1 MKLSS
6 RDAAG
11 YFSKP
16 DANATGLLIYG
27 PDAMRVA
34 LKRQDVIKALIGPA
48 GEEEMRLSRLAAG
61 DVRKDPAQVIDAI
74 KAVSFFPG
82 PRAVH
87 IEDATDTIATALVA
101 ALEDWQAGD
110 AQLIVTAG
118 QLKASSKI
126 RKAFET
132 HRTAYAV
139 GIYDDPPSREDIERS
154 LKNAGIGMPDGDVM
168 TALTGLARN
177 MDPGDF
183 RQTMEKLA
191 LYKIGDTTA
200 LSVQDL
206 DACAPTST
214 DADLDDILHVVAEA
228 KPSEIGPLLRRL
240 QAQGANPVSLTIGAM
255 RHFRT
260 LHSAASDPGGPA
272 SGIGKARPPVYGPRR
287 DRMLRQ
293 AQSWGALKLERAI
306 GILTDTDLSLRSAS
320 QTAPQMAVVER
331 SFIRLAMLR
340 DAR

>member
-1 MKLSS
+1 MKLST
-6 RDAAG
+6 REAAG
-11 YFSKP
+11 YFAKP
-16 DANATGLLIYG
+16 NPDSTGLLIYG
-27 PDAMRVA
+27 ADAMRVS
-34 LKRQDVIKALIGPA
+34 LKRQEVIKALIGPS
-48 GEEEMRLSRLAAG
+48 GEEEMRLTRLAAS
-61 DVRKDPAQVIDAI
+61 DIRKDPAQVIDAL

-82 PRAVH
+82 RRAVH
-87 IEDATDTIATALVA
+87 VEDATESVASAILA
-101 ALEDWQAGD
+101 ALEDWRPGD

-118 QLKASSKI
+118 QLKASSKL
-126 RKAFET
+126 RKAFES

-154 LKNAGIGMPDGDVM
+154 LSDAGISAPDRDVM
-168 TALTGLARN
+168 SALTDLARD

-191 LYKIGDTTA
+191 LYKIGDA
-200 LSVQDL
+200 APLSVD
-206 DACAPTST
+206 DIAACVPLST
-214 DADLDDILHVVAEA
+214 DADMDDVLHVVAEA
-228 KPSEIGPLLRRL
+228 KPQEIGPILRRL

-260 LHSAASDPGGPA
+260 LHSAASDPGGA
-272 SGIGKARPPVYGPRR
+272 GAGIAKLRPPVFGPRR

-293 AQSWGALKLERAI
+293 AQSWGAAKLDRAI
-306 GILTDTDLSLRSAS
+306 VILTDTDLSLRSAS

>member
-48 GEEEMRLSRLAAG
+48 GEDEMRLSRLAAA

-154 LKNAGIGMPDGDVM
+154 LKDAGIGTPDRDVM

-240 QAQGANPVSLTIGAM
+240 QAQGANPVSLAIGAM

-331 SFIRLAMLR
+331 CFIRLAMLR